1 MSMCEILICVIEA
14 LIQSLSVSFII
25 FKQIKHNKAKNKLI
39 FFVLLS
45 LYGKKLKT
53 MLFPYFMGL
62 SKILGTILG
71 TNIL

>member
-1 MSMCEILICVIEA
+1 MHSFVIYNIIGLGRRKFMKKILVNYYA
-14 LIQSLSVSFII
+14 
-25 FKQIKHNKAKNKLI
+25 
-39 FFVLLS
+39 
-45 LYGKKLKT
+45 KKLKT

>member
-1 MSMCEILICVIEA
+1 MCKESI
-14 LIQSLSVSFII
+14 
-25 FKQIKHNKAKNKLI
+25 
-39 FFVLLS
+39 LS
-45 LYGKKLKT
+45 LYSEINNSKFLKRYGKEYVKKLKT

>member
-1 MSMCEILICVIEA
+1 MIPQEKMVYNLFHSI
-14 LIQSLSVSFII
+14 
-25 FKQIKHNKAKNKLI
+25 
-39 FFVLLS
+39 
-45 LYGKKLKT
+45 YGKKLKT

>member
-1 MSMCEILICVIEA
+1 MDL
-14 LIQSLSVSFII
+14 
-25 FKQIKHNKAKNKLI
+25 KL
-39 FFVLLS
+39 VLYNELKTMNVDVT
-45 LYGKKLKT
+45 LYVKKLKT